1 MPSSVLSCCDGG
13 DSIRIYC
20 LSGRM
25 MCFRG
30 DVGEEMNEQF
40 RLALLKGRFIGLLGF
55 LSRPKVAARLGFIH
69 TTVDDKTL

>member
-20 LSGRM
+20 LCGRM
-25 MCFRG
+25 MCFRE

-40 RLALLKGRFIGLLGF
+40 GLALLEGRLIGLFGVFVSPQSGSQAGLY
-55 LSRPKVAARLGFIH
+55 SRYGR
-69 TTVDDKTL
+69 